1 MKKLIALSSADLK
14 NIIRDSTLVLILF
27 GTAAIFV
34 VLRFAVPLA
43 NNLLLDKYSFDLTEY
58 YPLIVIY
65 MSMLPSLL
73 FGMLTGF
80 IILDERDEEIISF
93 IAVTPLGKKGYFAYK
108 ILSSVVMSF
117 VFFFI
122 NIYASG
128 LVNIPLVYSIGLA
141 LLTALEAPIGAIFL
155 AAFASNKVEGMALSK
170 VLGMIYIA
178 PFIAY
183 FVKSDLQY
191 FAGVLPTFWVTKA
204 FFSVYYETGGYW
216 LFVLAG
222 LLIHLLFIFLLGK
235 KFYNSGR

>member
-1 MKKLIALSSADLK
+1 M
-14 NIIRDSTLVLILF
+14 T
-27 GTAAIFV
+27 G
-34 VLRFAVPLA
+34 
-43 NNLLLDKYSFDLTEY
+43 Y

-65 MSMLPSLL
+65 FSMLPSLL

-93 IAVTPLGKKGYFAYK
+93 IAVTPLGKNGYFSYK
-108 ILSSVVMSF
+108 ILSSVVLSF

-128 LVNIPLVYSIGLA
+128 LVTIPLVYSIGLA
-141 LLTALEAPIGAIFL
+141 LLTAIEAPIGAIFL

-170 VLGMIYIA
+170 VLGMMYIA

-204 FFSVYYETGGYW
+204 FFSVYYDNGGYW
-216 LFVLAG
+216 FLLFAG
-222 LLIHLLFIFLLGK
+222 LVIHLLFIFLLGK